1 METLLE
7 ELVHLIASN
16 LNSYNLSNFRR
27 VYKKL
32 AITSAYLVA
41 YNSISILNT
50 LNNLKELENFM
61 QTEIANSIRA
71 LIVYYRK

>member
-16 LNSYNLSNFRR
+16 LNSYNLSNFRH

-32 AITSAYLVA
+32 ATTSAYLVA
-41 YNSISILNT
+41 CNGISILNT
-50 LNNLKELENFM
+50 LNSLKELENFI
-61 QTEIANSIRA
+61 QTEIANSARA
-71 LIVYYRK
+71 LIVYYRE